1 MNAADERTLL
11 LRNLLSRLDADRE
24 SEQPRYRGVVSD
36 AEREAL
42 RALLDQLSPGGGGRE
57 GADPDDDETP
67 GERAPEPLPPP
78 IRIDETVLGLNAAQQ
93 PEYVLCVDFGTA
105 MSKAFACRTDS
116 KSTLDELELDDLDLL
131 ELPLGAEDR
140 GAGAADTAGY
150 GDDDSVH
157 AVVSSVWID
166 DGGLMFAG
174 SGALN
179 RGRLHERAGATRERL
194 DSIKQQISQISTA
207 YSPESPSFAPEKRPL
222 SPKVNP
228 TSVDLT
234 YEDAITFYLSYLT
247 DLAVT
252 KLEEEIGSRY
262 VKRRFTLPWWKDE
275 RQRRWGAAFMA
286 RALARA
292 QIVADTFRGRWKDG
306 IPASEVKAVLKL
318 AAEHDD
324 RLTWLLDRSDRG
336 QVGGGRVDETTL
348 ASAGGGLEA
357 LAAASGRVWTD
368 KSARELM
375 LVVDVGAGTT
385 DLSLFLVVQRGRKRP
400 AFPVAPGGTAIRQA
414 GDSLDSRLLEQLLN
428 KAHVGE
434 DDALRERMRAG
445 LRLKGVRKMKE
456 TLFRTGVV
464 REILENDEPVELT
477 REEFLA
483 SEAAIAFRDAMCR
496 EIEKL
501 LGEVDK
507 SFFSVVEGRYLTLVL
522 TGGGCNLP
530 MIRGLKDR
538 RWSIG
543 GTWVRCRL
551 AKDVPDFVTERFS
564 AEFAAEYP
572 QLAVAMGGA
581 MPWRLDERRM
591 LSVFGGDAP
600 EPGRVETFPTRGI

>member
-1 MNAADERTLL
+1 MSALDERTLL

-42 RALLDQLSPGGGGRE
+42 RALLDQRSPGGGGRE
-57 GADPDDDETP
+57 RADRDDEQTP
-67 GERAPEPLPPP
+67 EPDSEPLPPP

-93 PEYVLCVDFGTA
+93 PEHVLCVDFGTA
-105 MSKAFACRTDS
+105 MSKAFACRTDGE
-116 KSTLDELELDDLDLL
+116 STLDELELDDLDLL
-131 ELPLGAEDR
+131 ALALGDADR
-140 GAGAADTAGY
+140 GAGAADAAGY
-150 GDDDSVH
+150 GDDDSVY

-166 DGGLMFAG
+166 DSGLMFAG

-194 DSIKQQISQISTA
+194 DSIKQQISQIATT

-324 RLTWLLDRSDRG
+324 RLTWLLDRSG
-336 QVGGGRVDETTL
+336 GEQVGGGRVDETAL

-357 LAAASGRVWTD
+357 LAAAGSRVWTD

-385 DLSLFLVVQRGRKRP
+385 DLSLFLVVQRGRKRT
-400 AFPVAPGGTAIRQA
+400 AFPVTPGGTAIRQA

-428 KAHVGE
+428 QAHVGE

-445 LRLKGVRKMKE
+445 LRLKGVRRMKE
-456 TLFRTGVV
+456 RLFRMGVV
-464 REILENDEPVELT
+464 DAILENDEPVKLT
-477 REEFLA
+477 LKEFLA
-483 SEAAIAFRDAMCR
+483 SKAVRVFEDAMCR

-501 LGEVDK
+501 LSEVDK
-507 SFFSVVEGRYLTLVL
+507 SFCSVVEGRYLTLVL

-543 GTWVRCRL
+543 GTRVRCRL

-591 LSVFGGDAP
+591 LRTFGGDAP
-600 EPGRVETFPTRGI
+600 EPGRVETFPARGI

>member
-1 MNAADERTLL
+1 MSAADDRMLL

-24 SEQPRYRGVVSD
+24 SEQPRCRGVVSD

-57 GADPDDDETP
+57 RFDPDEEENPEPD
-67 GERAPEPLPPP
+67 REPLPPP
-78 IRIDETVLGLNAAQQ
+78 GRIDDTVLGLNAAQQ

-105 MSKAFACRTDS
+105 MSKAFACRTDGE
-116 KSTLDELELDDLDLL
+116 STIDELELDDLDLL

-140 GAGAADTAGY
+140 GAGAADAAGY
-150 GDDDSVH
+150 GDDDSVY

-166 DGGLMFAG
+166 DGGLTFAG
-174 SGALN
+174 SAALN
-179 RGRLHERAGATRERL
+179 RGRLHEGAGATRERL

-207 YSPESPSFAPEKRPL
+207 YSPESPSFAPERRPL

-252 KLEEEIGSRY
+252 KLEERIGSRY

-324 RLTWLLDRSDRG
+324 RLTWLLDRSDG
-336 QVGGGRVDETTL
+336 EQVGGGRVDETAL

-357 LAAASGRVWTD
+357 LAAAGSRVWTD

-385 DLSLFLVVQRGRKRP
+385 DLSLFLVVQRGRKRT

-428 KAHVGE
+428 RAHVGE

-445 LRLKGVRKMKE
+445 LRLKGVRRMKE
-456 TLFRTGVV
+456 ELFRTDVV
-464 REILENDEPVELT
+464 RATLENDEPVELT
-477 REEFLA
+477 LKEFLA
-483 SEAAIAFRDAMCR
+483 SDAAIAFRDAICR

-501 LGEVDK
+501 LGKVDK
-507 SFFSVVEGRYLTLVL
+507 SFCSVVEGRHLTLVL

-543 GTWVRCRL
+543 GTRVRCRL

-572 QLAVAMGGA
+572 RLAVAMGGA
-581 MPWRLDERRM
+581 LPWRLDERRM
-591 LSVFGGDAP
+591 LRTFGGDAP
-600 EPGRVETFPTRGI
+600 EPGRVETFPARGI

>member
-24 SEQPRYRGVVSD
+24 SEQPRYRSVVSD

-42 RALLDQLSPGGGGRE
+42 RALLDQLSPSGGGRA

-67 GERAPEPLPPP
+67 GERDPEPLPPP
-78 IRIDETVLGLNAAQQ
+78 VRIDETVLALNAAQQ

-105 MSKAFACRTDS
+105 MSKAFACRTDGD
-116 KSTLDELELDDLDLL
+116 STLDELELDDLDLL

-140 GAGAADTAGY
+140 GAGAADAAGY

-262 VKRRFTLPWWKDE
+262 VKRRFTLPWWK
-275 RQRRWGAAFMA
+275 G
-286 RALARA
+286 
-292 QIVADTFRGRWKDG
+292 
-306 IPASEVKAVLKL
+306 
-318 AAEHDD
+318 
-324 RLTWLLDRSDRG
+324 
-336 QVGGGRVDETTL
+336 
-348 ASAGGGLEA
+348 
-357 LAAASGRVWTD
+357 
-368 KSARELM
+368 
-375 LVVDVGAGTT
+375 
-385 DLSLFLVVQRGRKRP
+385 
-400 AFPVAPGGTAIRQA
+400 
-414 GDSLDSRLLEQLLN
+414 
-428 KAHVGE
+428 
-434 DDALRERMRAG
+434 
-445 LRLKGVRKMKE
+445 
-456 TLFRTGVV
+456 
-464 REILENDEPVELT
+464 
-477 REEFLA
+477 
-483 SEAAIAFRDAMCR
+483 
-496 EIEKL
+496 
-501 LGEVDK
+501 
-507 SFFSVVEGRYLTLVL
+507 
-522 TGGGCNLP
+522 
-530 MIRGLKDR
+530 
-538 RWSIG
+538 
-543 GTWVRCRL
+543 
-551 AKDVPDFVTERFS
+551 
-564 AEFAAEYP
+564 
-572 QLAVAMGGA
+572 
-581 MPWRLDERRM
+581 
-591 LSVFGGDAP
+591 
-600 EPGRVETFPTRGI
+600 

>member
-24 SEQPRYRGVVSD
+24 SEQPRYRSVVSD

-42 RALLDQLSPGGGGRE
+42 RALLDQLSPSGGGRA

-67 GERAPEPLPPP
+67 GERDPEPLPPP
-78 IRIDETVLGLNAAQQ
+78 VRIDETVLALNAAQQ

-105 MSKAFACRTDS
+105 MSKAFACRTDGD
-116 KSTLDELELDDLDLL
+116 STLDELELDDLDLL

-140 GAGAADTAGY
+140 GAGAADAAGY
-150 GDDDSVH
+150 GDDDSIH

-179 RGRLHERAGATRERL
+179 RGRLHERAGATRE
-194 DSIKQQISQISTA
+194 
-207 YSPESPSFAPEKRPL
+207 
-222 SPKVNP
+222 
-228 TSVDLT
+228 
-234 YEDAITFYLSYLT
+234 
-247 DLAVT
+247 
-252 KLEEEIGSRY
+252 
-262 VKRRFTLPWWKDE
+262 
-275 RQRRWGAAFMA
+275 
-286 RALARA
+286 
-292 QIVADTFRGRWKDG
+292 
-306 IPASEVKAVLKL
+306 
-318 AAEHDD
+318 
-324 RLTWLLDRSDRG
+324 
-336 QVGGGRVDETTL
+336 
-348 ASAGGGLEA
+348 
-357 LAAASGRVWTD
+357 
-368 KSARELM
+368 
-375 LVVDVGAGTT
+375 
-385 DLSLFLVVQRGRKRP
+385 
-400 AFPVAPGGTAIRQA
+400 
-414 GDSLDSRLLEQLLN
+414 
-428 KAHVGE
+428 
-434 DDALRERMRAG
+434 
-445 LRLKGVRKMKE
+445 
-456 TLFRTGVV
+456 
-464 REILENDEPVELT
+464 
-477 REEFLA
+477 EFLA

-501 LGEVDK
+501 LGEVDE
-507 SFFSVVEGRYLTLVL
+507 SFFSVVEGRHLTLVL

>member
-1 MNAADERTLL
+1 MSALDERTLL

-42 RALLDQLSPGGGGRE
+42 RALLDQRSPGGGGRE
-57 GADPDDDETP
+57 RADRDAEQTPEPDS
-67 GERAPEPLPPP
+67 EPLPPP
-78 IRIDETVLGLNAAQQ
+78 MRIDETVLGLNAAQQ
-93 PEYVLCVDFGTA
+93 PEHVLCVDFGTA
-105 MSKAFACRTDS
+105 MSKAFACRTDGES
-116 KSTLDELELDDLDLL
+116 ALDELELDDLDLL

-140 GAGAADTAGY
+140 GAGAADPAGY
-150 GDDDSVH
+150 GDDDSVY

-194 DSIKQQISQISTA
+194 DSIKQQISQIATT

-324 RLTWLLDRSDRG
+324 RLTWLLDRSG
-336 QVGGGRVDETTL
+336 GEQVGGGRVDETAL

-357 LAAASGRVWTD
+357 LAAAGSRVWTD

-385 DLSLFLVVQRGRKRP
+385 DLSLFLVVQRGRKRT
-400 AFPVAPGGTAIRQA
+400 AFPVTPGGTAIRQA

-428 KAHVGE
+428 QAHVGE

-445 LRLKGVRKMKE
+445 LRLKGVRRMKE
-456 TLFRTGVV
+456 RLFRTGVV
-464 REILENDEPVELT
+464 DAILENDEPVKLT
-477 REEFLA
+477 LKEFLA
-483 SEAAIAFRDAMCR
+483 SKAVRVFEDAMCR

-501 LGEVDK
+501 LSEVDK
-507 SFFSVVEGRYLTLVL
+507 SFCSVVEGRYLTLVL

-543 GTWVRCRL
+543 GTRVRCRL

-591 LSVFGGDAP
+591 LRTFGGDAP
-600 EPGRVETFPTRGI
+600 EPGRVETFPARGI

>member
-1 MNAADERTLL
+1 MSALDERTLL

-42 RALLDQLSPGGGGRE
+42 RALLDQRSPGGGGRE
-57 GADPDDDETP
+57 RADRDAEQTPEPDS
-67 GERAPEPLPPP
+67 EPLPPP
-78 IRIDETVLGLNAAQQ
+78 IRIDETVLGLNVAQQ
-93 PEYVLCVDFGTA
+93 PEHVLCVDFGTA
-105 MSKAFACRTDS
+105 MSKAFACRTDGE
-116 KSTLDELELDDLDLL
+116 STLDELELDDLDLL

-140 GAGAADTAGY
+140 GDGAADPAGY
-150 GDDDSVH
+150 DDDDSVY

-179 RGRLHERAGATRERL
+179 RGRLHEHAGATRERL
-194 DSIKQQISQISTA
+194 DSIKQQISQIATT

-324 RLTWLLDRSDRG
+324 RLTWLLDRSG
-336 QVGGGRVDETTL
+336 SEQVGGGRVDETAL

-357 LAAASGRVWTD
+357 LAAAGSRVWTD

-385 DLSLFLVVQRGRKRP
+385 DLSLFLVVQRGRKRT

-428 KAHVGE
+428 QAHVGE

-445 LRLKGVRKMKE
+445 LRLKGVRRMKE
-456 TLFRTGVV
+456 RLFRTGVV
-464 REILENDEPVELT
+464 DAILENDEPVKLT
-477 REEFLA
+477 LKEFLA
-483 SEAAIAFRDAMCR
+483 SKAVRVFEDAMCR

-507 SFFSVVEGRYLTLVL
+507 SFCSVVEGRYLTFVL

-543 GTWVRCRL
+543 GTRVRCRL

-591 LSVFGGDAP
+591 LRTFGGDAP
-600 EPGRVETFPTRGI
+600 EPGRVETFPARGI